1 MKRVLFGM
9 TLEHLKSHKGDII
22 MFEIKL
28 SEEDLKVLD
37 SALVQ
42 LPYYQVVELIGKIN
56 AQIEQSQ
63 YEESDEVL
71 KNG

>member
-1 MKRVLFGM
+1 M
-9 TLEHLKSHKGDII
+9 I

-28 SEEDLKVLD
+28 DEKDLQILD
-37 SALVQ
+37 QALTQ
-42 LPYYQVVELIGKIN
+42 LPYYQVVELIHKIN

-63 YEESDEVL
+63 DEESDEGL

>member
-1 MKRVLFGM
+1 
-9 TLEHLKSHKGDII
+9 